1 MITDNILT
9 NDTSEVGKVL
19 LDRKL
24 TIVLYNLDVS
34 LVSSGFVSSVL
45 GSSLLLHLDPHFRI
59 KIIHEFAE
67 LRSQLRKG
75 IWIRCGHIDFRLFL
89 VKKAALSE
97 MYILSIKPHA
107 GTTPG
112 ITKTHVPEDLS
123 GVSHELRA
131 PLFNIQSFLEFLYE
145 YDMELTQTQ
154 RLEFLE
160 IATSETERL
169 RRVVTNMLDFSKLK
183 NHPIQK
189 KSLFKV
195 TQPFINTLQVHCVMA
210 SNKRLIVSQKVDV
223 RSDKSFLVGSY
234 DVVVQVL
241 TNLVTN
247 ALKFT
252 YPYGSVL
259 LRGKQ
264 LQTIGIHKSRSNSIV
279 RFSVIDEGIGINPF
293 KTETIFTPFS
303 RGDTTRNSLVGTG
316 LGLPLAHELLKLL
329 SSSIVLVTYPGKGSH
344 IFFDLDTLTTD
355 DIRAEADEGT

>member
-1 MITDNILT
+1 MIKDNILT
-9 NDTSEVGKVL
+9 NEPSEVGKVL

-24 TIVLYNLDVS
+24 TIILYNLEATIVNS
-34 LVSSGFVSSVL
+34 KFVSNVL

-59 KIIHEFAE
+59 KIIHEFVE
-67 LRSQLRKG
+67 LRSQVRKA
-75 IWIRCGHIDFRLFL
+75 IWIRHGNIDFRLFL
-89 VKKAALSE
+89 VKRIVLSDI
-97 MYILSIKPHA
+97 YILSIKSYT
-107 GTTPG
+107 GTITG
-112 ITKTHVPEDLS
+112 TTKTHVPEDLS

-169 RRVVTNMLDFSKLK
+169 RRVVTNMLDFSRLK
-183 NHPIQK
+183 NHPVQNRTI
-189 KSLFKV
+189 FKV
-195 TQPFINTLQVHCVMA
+195 TQPFINTLRIHCVMA
-210 SNKRLIVSQKVDV
+210 SNKRLIVSQKIDV

-259 LRGKQ
+259 LRGKH
-264 LQTIGIHKSRSNSIV
+264 LQTISIHKSRSTPIV

-293 KTETIFTPFS
+293 ETETIFTPFS

-329 SSSIVLVTYPGKGSH
+329 SSSISLSTYPGKGSH
-344 IFFDLDTLTTD
+344 IFFDLDTITPN
-355 DIRAEADEGT
+355 DIHTEADEGT

>member
-1 MITDNILT
+1 MIADNILT
-9 NDTSEVGKVL
+9 NAPSEVGKVL

-24 TIVLYNLDVS
+24 TIVLYDLDAG
-34 LVSSGFVSSVL
+34 LISSGFGSNVL

-67 LRSQLRKG
+67 LRSQLRKA
-75 IWIRCGHIDFRLFL
+75 IWIRCGHIDFCLFL
-89 VKKAALSE
+89 VKKTILSDI
-97 MYILSIKPHA
+97 YILSIKPYA
-107 GTTPG
+107 GITTG
-112 ITKTHVPEDLS
+112 TTKTHVPEDLS

-145 YDMELTQTQ
+145 YDTELTQTQ

-169 RRVVTNMLDFSKLK
+169 RRVVTNMLDLSKLK
-183 NHPIQK
+183 NHPSQNRSI
-189 KSLFKV
+189 FKV
-195 TQPFINTLQVHCVMA
+195 TQPFINTLRVHCVMA

-223 RSDKSFLVGSY
+223 GSDTSFLVGSY

-252 YPYGSVL
+252 YPYGAVL

-264 LQTIGIHKSRSNSIV
+264 LQTIGIHRSRSNSIV

-293 KTETIFTPFS
+293 KTEKVFTPFS

-329 SSSIVLVTYPGKGSH
+329 SSSIALVSYPEKGSH
-344 IFFDLDTLTTD
+344 IFFDLDTITKD
-355 DIRAEADEGT
+355 DIHIEADEGT